1 MLVHY
6 FAVGDI
12 AFSMDVS
19 YHYGVKFNRNK
30 YNVVVYIVRNMSL
43 FAIIYGKYFV
53 VVNKKYVLHLLNL
66 R

>member
-1 MLVHY
+1 MCLITMVLSLIEY
-6 FAVGDI
+6 
-12 AFSMDVS
+12 
-19 YHYGVKFNRNK
+19 RNT

-53 VVNKKYVLHLLNL
+53 VVNKNDVLHLLNL